1 MRRTFAIVVAAAV
14 VGGLAG
20 ASIGLAFDGR
30 SGSDPTAVAVA
41 PTPTAGP
48 TGSTGGTLSPE
59 AIYRDTAPGVVVIT
73 DTRTETVPPTFFTPS
88 QKQEVGALGSGFVI
102 DRRGDILTNDHV
114 VQGAKDIRVGF
125 SGGSSYAASI
135 VGADPTTDIAVIR
148 VKAPPSALHPLGL
161 ADSAKVVVGDPVYGI
176 GNPFGLERTMTAGI
190 VSATAPRHPVAERA
204 EHPRRDPDRRGDQ
217 PRQLRRPAPRSL
229 RSRDRRQLA
238 DRGRDRRTQRR
249 RRLRRPATPP
259 APSREQLIASGHAV
273 HPWLGIQFEPIDPTS
288 RTSSAAFRRRA

>member
-30 SGSDPTAVAVA
+30 SGSGPTAVAVA
-41 PTPTAGP
+41 PTPTARP

-88 QKQEVGALGSGFVI
+88 QKQEVGALGSGFVV

-125 SGGSSYAASI
+125 STGSSYAASI
-135 VGADPTTDIAVIR
+135 VGADPTTDIAVI
-148 VKAPPSALHPLGL
+148 SL
-161 ADSAKVVVGDPVYGI
+161 ASSGA
-176 GNPFGLERTMTAGI
+176 
-190 VSATAPRHPVAERA
+190 AE
-204 EHPRRDPDRRGDQ
+204 
-217 PRQLRRPAPRSL
+217 
-229 RSRDRRQLA
+229 SRM
-238 DRGRDRRTQRR
+238 
-249 RRLRRPATPP
+249 
-259 APSREQLIASGHAV
+259 
-273 HPWLGIQFEPIDPTS
+273 
-288 RTSSAAFRRRA
+288 